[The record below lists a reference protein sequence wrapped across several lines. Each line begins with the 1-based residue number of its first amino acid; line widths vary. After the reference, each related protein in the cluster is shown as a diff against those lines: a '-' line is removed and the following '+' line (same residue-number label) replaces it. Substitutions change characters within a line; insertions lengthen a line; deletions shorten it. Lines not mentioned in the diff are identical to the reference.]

1 MVGIPNGLVLPLSF
15 GISTRRTLW
24 GTYQLN
30 FRCTSTTSFSSFI
43 LLDVPVC
50 QFDIFRQGDNFHQLG
65 EHLAIH
71 TFGIQLI
78 LNFLEIVIFSMA
90 QFRFLQS
97 LFLCC
102 HSRSSL
108 TFVGLTFLS
117 PTRTYACLLIMI
129 FSIYSW
135 LQPVP
140 PPLTFF
146 TASKFNHRWLNTVP
160 WLHLPPGLRKVILHL
175 HSWRHRFPF
184 HAS

>member
-30 FRCTSTTSFSSFI
+30 FRCTSTTSFSSESFSKCCMVLPSVPAV
-43 LLDVPVC
+43 LLPLFFLMFRVC

-129 FSIYSW
+129 FSIYS
-135 LQPVP
+135 
-140 PPLTFF
+140 
-146 TASKFNHRWLNTVP
+146 
-160 WLHLPPGLRKVILHL
+160 
-175 HSWRHRFPF
+175 
-184 HAS
+184 

>member
-30 FRCTSTTSFSSFI
+30 FRCTSTTSFSSESFSKCCMVLPSVPAV
-43 LLDVPVC
+43 LLPL
-50 QFDIFRQGDNFHQLG
+50 FFLMFRYANNFHQLG

-129 FSIYSW
+129 FSIYS
-135 LQPVP
+135 
-140 PPLTFF
+140 
-146 TASKFNHRWLNTVP
+146 
-160 WLHLPPGLRKVILHL
+160 
-175 HSWRHRFPF
+175 
-184 HAS
+184 

>member
-30 FRCTSTTSFSSFI
+30 FRCTSTTSFSSESFSKCCMVLPSVPACFASFI

-97 LFLCC
+97 LFLLLSIVGSFT
-102 HSRSSL
+102 HFR
-108 TFVGLTFLS
+108 GLTFLS
-117 PTRTYACLLIMI
+117 SLLESYACLLIMI
-129 FSIYSW
+129 FSIYS
-135 LQPVP
+135 
-140 PPLTFF
+140 
-146 TASKFNHRWLNTVP
+146 
-160 WLHLPPGLRKVILHL
+160 
-175 HSWRHRFPF
+175 
-184 HAS
+184 